1 MKSRVF
7 LIVAI
12 LSNKYLE
19 IPRESK
25 LTCTKLLECDVLN
38 NKERRK
44 RREISKK
51 RITVLRLTLYDEG
64 LLAVFIDR
72 EASLTEEGNVLDDSL

>member
-51 RITVLRLTLYDEG
+51 RIVLRLTLYEG

>member
-12 LSNKYLE
+12 LSNKNSE
-19 IPRESK
+19 IPRELK

-38 NKERRK
+38 NKKKGE

-51 RITVLRLTLYDEG
+51 RIVLRLTLYDEG

>member
-51 RITVLRLTLYDEG
+51 RITVLRLTLYEG

>member
-38 NKERRK
+38 NKKKGE

-51 RITVLRLTLYDEG
+51 RIVLRLILYDEG

>member
-12 LSNKYLE
+12 LSNKNSSLVNRSLRARNY
-19 IPRESK
+19 SNV
-25 LTCTKLLECDVLN
+25 TSVLN
-38 NKERRK
+38 NKKRGE

-51 RITVLRLTLYDEG
+51 RIVLRLTLYEG

>member
-12 LSNKYLE
+12 LSNKNSE
-19 IPRESK
+19 IPRELK

-38 NKERRK
+38 NKKKGE

-51 RITVLRLTLYDEG
+51 RIVLRLTLNEG

>member
-38 NKERRK
+38 NKKRGE

-51 RITVLRLTLYDEG
+51 RIVLRLTLYEG